1 MPEQCAAVPVVV
13 APSNV
18 ATQKLPSFFV
28 VGPPRTGTTWL
39 QSVLNQCTWL
49 SHPTKETRFFDKN
62 FDRGLNWYA
71 SHYRGA
77 VDGRAVGEVAPTYFA
92 SSSARERIARLIP
105 TAKIVCIFRNPV
117 DRVLSLYRL
126 KRAYGWI
133 HWTFEDALVRDPELT
148 ESSRYADHLKSWL
161 EVFGSSQVLP
171 TLHDDMEADAQGY
184 LDRLVDFVGASRIRL
199 EPRHLHHVL
208 ASDSLSQPRNYYWT
222 RGALRLAEWSKRRSL
237 GGMVAAAKRLGA
249 HRVFVGGG
257 AAFPELSILE
267 KAKLRELFRPEVDK
281 LEGILNRDLAAWK

>member
-1 MPEQCAAVPVVV
+1 MPEQCAAVPIVL

-18 ATQKLPSFFV
+18 VTQKLPSFFV

-39 QSVLNQCTWL
+39 QSVLSRCTWL

-71 SHYRGA
+71 AHYRQA
-77 VDGRAVGEVAPTYFA
+77 TDGRAVGEVAPTYFA
-92 SSSARERIARLIP
+92 SASARERIARLIP
-105 TAKIVCIFRNPV
+105 AAKIVCIFRNPV

-133 HWTFEDALVRDPELT
+133 HWTFEDALARDPELT
-148 ESSRYADHLKSWL
+148 ESSRYADHLKIWL
-161 EVFGSSQVLP
+161 ETFGSSQVLA

-184 LDRLVDFVGASRIRL
+184 LDRIVDFVGASRIRL
-199 EPRHLHHVL
+199 EPRQLHHVL
-208 ASDSLSQPRNYYWT
+208 ASDSLSEPRNYYWT

-237 GGMVAAAKRLGA
+237 GGIVAVAKRIGA
-249 HRVFVGGG
+249 HRAFIGGG
-257 AAFPELSILE
+257 AAFPELSMGQ
-267 KAKLRELFRPEVDK
+267 KAQLQELFRPEIDK
-281 LEGILNRDLAAWK
+281 LETMLNRDLSAWK